1 MTYNPWQVHSIQDF
15 SFLNC
20 PECSFKSKEENFFQH
35 HAMQNH
41 PLSFVLFELDDV
53 KVKVEEESSAVTS
66 EDQNKRHD
74 KFESYIGVKLEEDE
88 SLHYGVFSR
97 FFLTHFIFKAS
108 KLRLMN

>member
-1 MTYNPWQVHSIQDF
+1 
-15 SFLNC
+15 
-20 PECSFKSKEENFFQH
+20 
-35 HAMQNH
+35 MQNH

-53 KVKVEEESSAVTS
+53 KVKVEEESSAVTL

-97 FFLTHFIFKAS
+97 IYF
-108 KLRLMN
+108 